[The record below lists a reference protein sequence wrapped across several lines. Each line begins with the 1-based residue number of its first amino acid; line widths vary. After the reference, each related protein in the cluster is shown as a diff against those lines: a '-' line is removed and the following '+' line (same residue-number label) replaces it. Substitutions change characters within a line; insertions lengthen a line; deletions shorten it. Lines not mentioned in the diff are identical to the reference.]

1 MFSGGSISTAGNA
14 AYAVAADAGGV
25 VSLAG
30 TVTAATGNGSGGLV
44 VNGSGS
50 KIDASDV
57 TISTTG
63 ANTLTASTMVLS
75 EISRPAAWRI

>member
-1 MFSGGSISTAGNA
+1 MFSGGSISNAGNA